1 MRDAGNWQAGCSLL
15 SAALYCTV
23 PDRNQFH
30 RNEKKIKLFAPNNFP
45 LSKKFNFEIINPFLT
60 ITVSRLREAERLLLK
75 RLIPARIDN

>member
-45 LSKKFNFEIINPFLT
+45 LSKKLISKLLT
-60 ITVSRLREAERLLLK
+60 LSLPSRLVGCAK
-75 RLIPARIDN
+75 QNDYF